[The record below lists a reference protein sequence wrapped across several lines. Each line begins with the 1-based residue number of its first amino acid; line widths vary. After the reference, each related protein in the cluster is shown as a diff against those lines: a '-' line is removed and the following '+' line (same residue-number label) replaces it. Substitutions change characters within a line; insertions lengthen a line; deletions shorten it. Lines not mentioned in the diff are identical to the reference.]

1 MAVRVSNSFVGVEG
15 FKAFGLGFREV
26 QESRFRFSKDFQG
39 LKALDK
45 SEGGFA
51 RAWVRFLI
59 TEVWILRSDE
69 HEIDSF
75 RGFEMI

>member
-1 MAVRVSNSFVGVEG
+1 MGVEG

-26 QESRFRFSKDFQG
+26 EELQFRFSKDFQG

-51 RAWVRFLI
+51 RAW
-59 TEVWILRSDE
+59 
-69 HEIDSF
+69 
-75 RGFEMI
+75 